1 MAENIENIKKKSM
14 KGMAWTGVSR
24 LSKQVIQFSIGILLA
39 RQLMPEDYGIIGMLA
54 IFIAIAETF
63 LDSGFASALIQK
75 KDRTEVDYSTVFFFN
90 VVISLVL
97 YAIIFVFA
105 PWIADFYS
113 IPVLTDV
120 TRVVSL
126 ALIINGLTI
135 IQTAKLSIELNF
147 HLQAI
152 ADIFSVLIGGLLAL
166 YLAYHGWGVWSL
178 VFQGVS
184 SAAIRALVLWVFSRW
199 RPLWAFSY
207 KSFRR
212 MFSFGSKLLC
222 SGMINTIYDNL
233 YTLVIG
239 KAFMASQVG
248 FFNRGDHFAQL
259 PTKTIQEMVV
269 KVNYPIL
276 SSMQDDEAKLTAT
289 YKKLLAAPMFLLYP
303 ILTLL
308 IVLAAPLVEVLIGA
322 KWLPCVPILQIICI
336 GCMFDPLTHINL
348 NLLYVKGRTDLVL
361 KLEFIKKPIGF
372 LLLFVSI
379 PFGVFWMC
387 AGRSLYSLIA
397 YVFNCYYTDKMI
409 HYGFSSQMKV
419 LLPIIFR
426 SILMGIV
433 VFFVIQCFDNL
444 WVKLFIGS
452 ISGAV
457 SYTLSCILSK
467 DNTFVEVRTMVL
479 RFKYV
484 QRFI

>member
-1 MAENIENIKKKSM
+1 MAENIKKKSM

-24 LSKQVIQFSIGILLA
+24 LLKQVIQFSIGILLA

-97 YAIIFVFA
+97 YAIIFVSA

-152 ADIFSVLIGGLLAL
+152 ADISSVLIGGLLAL

-184 SAAIRALVLWVFSRW
+184 SAAIRALILWAFSRW
-199 RPLWAFSY
+199 CPLWAFSY
-207 KSFRR
+207 ESFRR

-222 SGMINTIYDNL
+222 SGMINTIYNNL

-239 KAFMASQVG
+239 KAFTASQVG

-259 PTKTIQEMVV
+259 PTATIQEMVV

-361 KLEFIKKPIGF
+361 KIEFIKKPIGF
-372 LLLFVSI
+372 LLLFISI
-379 PFGVFWMC
+379 PFGVLWMC

-397 YVFNCYYTDKMI
+397 YIFNCYYTDKMI
-409 HYGFSSQMKV
+409 HYGFFSQMKV

-426 SILMGIV
+426 SVLMGIV

-444 WVKLFIGS
+444 WAKLFIGS
-452 ISGAV
+452 ITGVV
-457 SYTLSCILSK
+457 SYILSCILSK
-467 DNTFVEVRTMVL
+467 DNTFLEVKTIVMRS
-479 RFKYV
+479 KYA

>member
-1 MAENIENIKKKSM
+1 MSDGLKKKSI

-24 LSKQVIQFSIGILLA
+24 LLKQVIQFSIGILLA

-97 YAIIFVFA
+97 YAIIFISA

-152 ADIFSVLIGGLLAL
+152 ADISSVLIGGLLAL

-178 VFQGVS
+178 VFQGVC
-184 SAAIRALVLWVFSRW
+184 SAAIRAFILWVFSRW

-207 KSFRR
+207 ESFRR
-212 MFSFGSKLLC
+212 LLC
-222 SGMINTIYDNL
+222 SGMINTIYENL

-239 KAFMASQVG
+239 KAFTASQVG

-259 PTKTIQEMVV
+259 PTKTILEMVV

-308 IVLAAPLVEVLIGA
+308 MVLAAPLIEILIGA
-322 KWLPCVPILQIICI
+322 KWLPSVPILQIICI
-336 GCMFDPLTHINL
+336 GCMFEPLTHINL

-361 KLEFIKKPIGF
+361 KLELIKKPIGF

-379 PFGVFWMC
+379 PFGVLWMC

-397 YVFNCYYTDKMI
+397 YMFNCYYTDKMI
-409 HYGFSSQMKV
+409 HYGFFSQMKV

-426 SILMGIV
+426 SVLMGIV
-433 VFFVIQCFDNL
+433 VFFVIQCLDNL
-444 WVKLFIGS
+444 WAKMFFGS
-452 ISGAV
+452 ITAVV
-457 SYTLSCILSK
+457 SYTLFCILSK
-467 DNTFVEVRTMVL
+467 DDTFLEVSSLLMRS
-479 RFKYV
+479 
-484 QRFI
+484 RFIQHFHNKQSND